1 MVSGCNIVQ
10 GCEKED
16 EQTGVARPYA
26 FRLKLNSMFNK
37 SNVPVSSISSDGSSM
52 QMEEMESMQSRYLC
66 LAADSE
72 NSLNKWINTVSIS
85 SQIPDK
91 VTCLKKIPTSII
103 LKKYN
108 IYCIRSNIK
117 LH

>member
-1 MVSGCNIVQ
+1 MGAVMVSGCNIVQ

-37 SNVPVSSISSDGSSM
+37 SNVPVSSISSDGSSSM

-91 VTCLKKIPTSII
+91 VTCLKKIHTLII
-103 LKKYN
+103 F
-108 IYCIRSNIK
+108 
-117 LH
+117 